1 MTFEHLKPLK
11 HKSGTIIR
19 MKSLV
24 TIHGNQYVDCNDS
37 GKRYPA
43 TELRELT
50 PEELSEYNDQ
60 QTDYL
65 IAIME
70 ELS

>member
-1 MTFEHLKPLK
+1 MKFEHLKPLM
-11 HKSGTIIR
+11 HTSGTIIR
-19 MKSLV
+19 MKALV
-24 TIHGNQYVDCNDS
+24 TIHGLEYVDCHDS

-43 TELRELT
+43 KELRELT
-50 PEELSEYNDQ
+50 PEELNEYNDQ

-65 IAIME
+65 IAMME